1 MIRVQAAPTTSRK
14 SRRKYRQGGPRWPPC
29 NDPPHQLMRRAS
41 SELPGHDEQVEHVQA
56 AQPADRASGFGC
68 RPVGCVAP
76 RERLDIINFAA
87 HHAAAAAPS
96 GSSSCASACSSVGSC
111 GWRGVRASDG
121 PFYRGRHRGLAP
133 GRTLRPPELGLQACI
148 MLAAHH
154 ERPLKPPDFEL
165 LYSDDRRGRY
175 GSVSSSQAFARAP
188 SRYQA
193 RVRHRRSTG
202 GDAPSLFSKVSN
214 GSSGGFVF
222 KNLHAPTINHSG
234 EWVNFLFKES

>member
-29 NDPPHQLMRRAS
+29 NDSPHQLMRRAS

-165 LYSDDRRGRY
+165 
-175 GSVSSSQAFARAP
+175 F
-188 SRYQA
+188 
-193 RVRHRRSTG
+193 RRS
-202 GDAPSLFSKVSN
+202 ARPLRL
-214 GSSGGFVF
+214 GFVVPSICAGT
-222 KNLHAPTINHSG
+222 LPVSGTSAAYRRQEAVDGWRRTIA
-234 EWVNFLFKES
+234 LFKSQQRVIGWFCFQKSPCT